1 MKTQRAL
8 TITAIT
14 TALLTMAGCTANSTY
29 LMCTTGNVDTKIK
42 SYTAEHDY
50 KNMMIYASGEF
61 PTLMC
66 NEFKQQGVK
75 CQAYDQVFSPLEDYT
90 SDQIQEGIQAGGF
103 DSVMFVNDVV
113 SKSSS
118 NSIGSISQFNASS
131 TGGTI
136 TTANLTSF
144 SRADRFG
151 VVVYDTRTE
160 KRVYL
165 ANTATSGAGA
175 ACVNSYVYL
184 RSAAEKLATD
194 ILK

>member
-1 MKTQRAL
+1 MKIKRAL
-8 TITAIT
+8 TTTAIT
-14 TALLTMAGCTANSTY
+14 TALLTLAGCTANSTY

-50 KNMMIYASGEF
+50 KNMMIYASGDF

-90 SDQIQEGIQAGGF
+90 DDQIQEGIRAGGF
-103 DSVMFVNDVV
+103 DSLMFVNDVV
-113 SKSSS
+113 SNTSSS
-118 NSIGSISQFNASS
+118 NMGSISQFNA
-131 TGGTI
+131 TNAGGTM
-136 TTANLTSF
+136 TTANLKSF

-151 VVVYDTRTE
+151 VVVYDVQTD
-160 KRVYL
+160 KRIYL
-165 ANTATSGAGA
+165 AKTATSGTGA

-184 RSAAEKLATD
+184 RSAAERLAAD